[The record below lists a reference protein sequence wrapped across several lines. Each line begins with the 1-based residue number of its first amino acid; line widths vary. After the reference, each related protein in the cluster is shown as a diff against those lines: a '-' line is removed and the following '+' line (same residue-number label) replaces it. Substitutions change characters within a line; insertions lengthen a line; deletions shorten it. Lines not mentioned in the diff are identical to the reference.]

1 MQERTTP
8 TAVVLVRTL
17 AGSILIGLACG
28 AAAQTSSSANP
39 KAIASQAVAEP
50 DQADNLAWA
59 HLSPRQRQALQPLAA
74 SWPKLSEAQK
84 KKWIALSANYASLS
98 VEAKER
104 LHARMAE
111 WAALTPKQR
120 TQARLNFSQT
130 QTVPTEDKAERWEI
144 YQTLTPEQKHAL
156 AASAPKVPLAPHVKV
171 PKKPAS
177 VPAAH

>member
-1 MQERTTP
+1 MQARPRQTNNP
-8 TAVVLVRTL
+8 FAHPVLGLILGVLAWSAV
-17 AGSILIGLACG
+17 
-28 AAAQTSSSANP
+28 AQTNAPLVPKSSAAYITAP
-39 KAIASQAVAEP
+39 QAKT
-50 DQADNLAWA
+50 DSLAWA
-59 HLSPRQRQALQPLAA
+59 HLGANQQQALQPLAA
-74 SWPKLSEAQK
+74 TWSKLSETQK
-84 KKWIALSANYASLS
+84 KKWITLSADYADLPTT
-98 VEAKER
+98 AKDR

-130 QTVPTEDKAERWEI
+130 QAVPTEDKAERWEI

-177 VPAAH
+177 VPAAR